1 MVWLVKE
8 TFSKFDLA
16 LSFSIIR
23 CIEIWVRCFLQV
35 FCLYSLH
42 LLHDVV
48 LRPAESQ

>member
-23 CIEIWVRCFLQV
+23 CIEIWVRY